1 MKQRIAHYI
10 GRFSISGILRAAFV
24 VGTLMTLIVSCVSL
38 YAWQAQNRQI
48 RYALG
53 DYFPRIQASFLIEG
67 QLNGIVD
74 ELNEFLKAPDTV
86 ARLQLRN
93 RITTHLAQID
103 TINQKLTGQDQTQ
116 ITAIVQQGQVLLQR
130 LDNSLYTLFLAR
142 ENVNTLSAQIAW
154 LHDDFNTELS
164 SLSQDI
170 SWQQGS
176 LLDQIEQDPSRAT
189 ALQGSLRKVQ
199 GELQLI
205 YTLARLEGQI
215 MDDLT
220 GRLRD
225 EQNDSGT
232 ANSNDSHSYV
242 RYLSYLKSGVQANET
257 AQDIYPSTVTL
268 RQTIDELLDI
278 GLSDSKMPG
287 VLNNY
292 RAARAELAAAT
303 TEKDRILERFRTQ
316 LDVQLDNSH
325 SQLQTLNHH
334 LSNIMSYSGTII
346 IITALLALLLAVLFN
361 HYFIRSRLVKRFTA
375 LNKAVARIGHGDLT
389 AEIPVDGRDEIARA
403 GTLLRQTL
411 NQINRQKIQ
420 LEQEITDRKAI
431 EDNLRATQN
440 ELIQT
445 AKLAVVG
452 QTMTTL
458 AHEINQ
464 PLNALSMHLYM
475 AKRALAADNSNTT
488 AVNALSK
495 STLLVTRIDG
505 IIRSLRQFARRRDD
519 GAQLQ
524 PIDLHQSIQDAWDI
538 LALQNKLRDVTL
550 HQPDKFPQVQGDA
563 IGIQQVLVNLLANA
577 LDASPAAA
585 VITIDYTESGYD
597 ITLFISDNG
606 CGWPLAL
613 ADSLMKPFTT
623 SKEIGLGIGLS
634 VSSSIMKQLG
644 GGLHIASTLTRNGC
658 VILSFKKVTEHA

>member
-103 TINQKLTGQDQTQ
+103 TINQKLTGQDQAQ

-142 ENVNTLSAQIAW
+142 ENVNTLSARIAW

-242 RYLSYLKSGVQANET
+242 RYLNYLKSGVQANET
-257 AQDIYPSTVTL
+257 AQDMYPSTVTL

-389 AEIPVDGRDEIARA
+389 AAIPVDGRDEIARV

-495 STLLVTRIDG
+495 STRLVTRIDG

-538 LALQNKLRDVTL
+538 LALQNKMRDVTL

-585 VITIDYTESGYD
+585 DITIDYTESGDD

-634 VSSSIMKQLG
+634 VSSSIMQQLG
-644 GGLHIASTLTRNGC
+644 GGLRIASTLTRNGC